1 MQKCIT
7 SIEIDHARNTVDKTL
22 DLVSLNLEI
31 IKGIDTFLSVI
42 KALST
47 NNHAP
52 ENDNITNLAK
62 IGLYYTNNQ
71 YNNLITQKT
80 DLEES
85 IDSLARTNE

>member
-7 SIEIDHARNTVDKTL
+7 SIEIDQARNRADKAL
-22 DLVSLNLEI
+22 DLVTLNLEI
-31 IKGIDTFLSVI
+31 IKGINTFLSVI
-42 KALST
+42 KTLST

-52 ENDNITNLAK
+52 DNDNITNLAK

-85 IDSLARTNE
+85 IDSLARTND